1 MTGGAPL
8 VSVVIPTYNRRAFL
22 AEAVH
27 TVLAQT
33 CADLELIVVD
43 DGSTDHTAP
52 MVEGVADP
60 RVNLISLR
68 HSGSP
73 ARARN
78 AGIERAR
85 GRYIAFLDSDNLWEP
100 SKLEDQLA
108 ALAARPECRWCH
120 TGQRCIDEIGAP
132 HPWSPLPRLA
142 SEGWIVEPLLRRRMG
157 VNGSSVLVDSAFLR
171 EIGGF
176 DETFVWGEDYDLWV
190 RLALRSPIAC
200 VPGARLQH
208 RIHANQFTR
217 LSRPLIRQAPQVSV
231 LRTLAK
237 TARSAPSWRLRL
249 LAAREMFKV
258 GTLLVSRRAR
268 ALVRRSSRRQADPLG
283 AGAVD
288 NAREAHYHHSW
299 TVR

>member
-1 MTGGAPL
+1 MIAGAPL
-8 VSVVIPTYNRRAFL
+8 VSVVIPTYNRVAFL

-43 DGSTDHTAP
+43 DGSTDHTAQ

-60 RVNLISLR
+60 RVNLLALR

-85 GRYIAFLDSDNLWEP
+85 GRYIAFLDSDNLWDP

-120 TGQRCIDEIGAP
+120 TGQRCIDELGAP
-132 HPWSPLPRLA
+132 HAWWPMPLVA
-142 SEGWIVEPLLRRRMG
+142 SEGWIAEPLLRRSMG
-157 VNGSSVLVDSAFLR
+157 VNGSSVLVSGALLR
-171 EIGGF
+171 EVGGF

-200 VPGARLQH
+200 VSGVRLQH

-217 LSRPLIRQAPQVSV
+217 LPRPLIGQAPRVSV

-237 TARSAPSWRLRL
+237 TARSGPSWRLRL
-249 LAAREMFKV
+249 LAAREMFKL
-258 GTLLVSRRAR
+258 GTLLAYGRAR
-268 ALVRRSSRRQADPLG
+268 ALVRRSSRRQADPLR
-283 AGAVD
+283 AG
-288 NAREAHYHHSW
+288 RG
-299 TVR
+299 